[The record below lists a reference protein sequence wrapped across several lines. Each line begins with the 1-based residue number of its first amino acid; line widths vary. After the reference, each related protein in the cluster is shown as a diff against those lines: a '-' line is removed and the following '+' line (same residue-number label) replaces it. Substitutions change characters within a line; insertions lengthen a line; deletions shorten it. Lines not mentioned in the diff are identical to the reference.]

1 MFKQYTRGVDWVRC
15 GTIPGG
21 SGSWAVG
28 VLLFARA
35 GVMRSPARLK
45 LLVKNSRTRLSAATA
60 SGSQR
65 SDAILLMRAIGYLQL
80 VGAGMALVWL
90 LLPSVGAVDQRGM
103 IIVALVA
110 AVFAA
115 TLLLT
120 PVRISSRWLTP
131 VALISTVLLG
141 CYTLYGGDTA
151 IAFALLYVVA
161 AGPTV
166 WFLSGFRTMV
176 QIGWMVG
183 IYALALW
190 FSRSPGEPAWPQ
202 PSGRDFDVLL
212 VATGALC
219 ASTLLIR
226 AFKRRIVEGDERLA
240 AIVESS
246 QDAII
251 SADRDGVINVW
262 NPGAE
267 RLYGYAASE
276 AIGQPVR
283 LLMPPARRGEEQTVL
298 GRALAGERVEYYQT
312 ERVCK
317 DGSAVTV
324 SLSVSPIYDLD
335 SRVIGASCITRD
347 VTSAMRAQEQVALQ
361 AELLDEVDGAVMF
374 LDVAGVDLTGVVR
387 YWSGGAQR
395 LYGYTAEE
403 AVGREITDLIMPE
416 EGRAEMLRLRSNALA
431 GQPVE
436 GEFDVHDKQG
446 RVFPVYVRA
455 RPASPAAG
463 AGPGGVISVAVD
475 ISARREAEAAIRRH
489 GEGQEE
495 IVNLG
500 RHALKG
506 GSLEELFDHAVGAA
520 SRVLS
525 GDCAELVECL
535 PDAQGFIVR
544 AAVGWPDGR
553 RGAHVA
559 GETRLGPDYAV
570 RSREPLVVEDWEQE
584 RRFVGSSELL
594 ARGVRSSVAVLV
606 GDADAPFG
614 VLTVHYTRAGAV
626 PQDCLPFLDALA
638 NVLADAIRSRDAQE
652 QIRHDSLHDG
662 LTGLP
667 NRTLFLDRVG
677 HALARNNRR
686 PQLLA
691 VFFIDL
697 DRFKLVNDSL
707 GHEAGDELLRLVA
720 TRLDSA
726 IRPGDT
732 LARLDGDEFAVLCEQ
747 LPSKVTATRI
757 ADQLMAAVEKPLVL
771 NSDGHMLSASIGIAL
786 NTGKS
791 SAADVLRDA
800 DSAMNHAKTA
810 SGGRV
815 ELFDEEIRARVLGR
829 VRTESALR
837 TALADEE
844 EIYVAY
850 QPLVSLRSGEVVGAE
865 ALARW
870 RHPDRGAISPVEFI
884 PVAEDSGLIHELG
897 AQVMR
902 RAARECTAWQDDPD
916 FAGIAVNV
924 SVRQLVQPDELA
936 TLLREVIAAEG
947 IPPGFLTLEITES
960 VLIERLDD
968 ARDALES
975 LNDLGVRLSLDDF
988 GTGFSSLSYLAD
1000 LPFDSVKIDLSLI
1013 RNIVDRPQAAVLVA
1027 AIIDAVQALGKQ
1039 VIAEGVETLEQAT
1052 RLQELDCDIAQGFY
1066 FAKPMV
1072 PDMLTALIQDQP
1084 SWLPLSG
1091 RPRKAKQPS
1100 PKAKMTN
1107 SKHLLREPG

>member
-1 MFKQYTRGVDWVRC
+1 
-15 GTIPGG
+15 
-21 SGSWAVG
+21 
-28 VLLFARA
+28 
-35 GVMRSPARLK
+35 
-45 LLVKNSRTRLSAATA
+45 
-60 SGSQR
+60 
-65 SDAILLMRAIGYLQL
+65 
-80 VGAGMALVWL
+80 
-90 LLPSVGAVDQRGM
+90 
-103 IIVALVA
+103 
-110 AVFAA
+110 
-115 TLLLT
+115 
-120 PVRISSRWLTP
+120 
-131 VALISTVLLG
+131 
-141 CYTLYGGDTA
+141 
-151 IAFALLYVVA
+151 
-161 AGPTV
+161 
-166 WFLSGFRTMV
+166 
-176 QIGWMVG
+176 
-183 IYALALW
+183 
-190 FSRSPGEPAWPQ
+190 
-202 PSGRDFDVLL
+202 
-212 VATGALC
+212 
-219 ASTLLIR
+219 
-226 AFKRRIVEGDERLA
+226 LA

-283 LLMPPARRGEEQTVL
+283 LLFPPARRGEEQTVL
-298 GRALAGERVEYYQT
+298 GRALAGGKVENYQT

-317 DGSAVTV
+317 DGSVVTV
-324 SLSVSPIYDLD
+324 SLSVSPIHDLD
-335 SRVIGASCITRD
+335 GRVIGASSIARD

-361 AELLDEVDGAVMF
+361 AELLDEVDAAVIFADAAYM
-374 LDVAGVDLTGVVR
+374 VR

-395 LYGYTAEE
+395 LYGYAAEE
-403 AVGREITDLIMPE
+403 AVGHGLFDLMVPE
-416 EGRAEMLRLRSNALA
+416 ESRIEALDFERAAREGR
-431 GQPVE
+431 PVE
-436 GEFDVHDKQG
+436 GELDVRNKQG
-446 RVFPVYVRA
+446 RVIPVYFRVR
-455 RPASPAAG
+455 PFPLG
-463 AGPGGVISVAVD
+463 DEAGPGRGIITIAVD
-475 ISARREAEAAIRRH
+475 VSARREADAVIRRYA
-489 GEGQEE
+489 ERQEE
-495 IVNLG
+495 IANLG
-500 RHALKG
+500 RLALKG
-506 GSLEELFDHAVGAA
+506 GSLEELFDHAVGMA

-525 GDCAELVECL
+525 SDCAELVECS
-535 PDAQGFIVR
+535 PDAPNAIVR
-544 AAVGWPDGR
+544 AAVGWPDR
-553 RGAHVA
+553 RKGAGIA
-559 GETRLGPDYAV
+559 GEAHSGPGYAV
-570 RSREPLVVEDWEQE
+570 RSRKPVLIEDWEQE
-584 RRFVGSSELL
+584 RRFVPSSELL
-594 ARGVRSSVAVLV
+594 ARGVRSSVVVLV

-614 VLTVHYTRAGAV
+614 VLAAHYMRAGAI
-626 PQDCLPFLDALA
+626 PPDCLPFLDALA
-638 NVLADAIRSRDAQE
+638 NVLADAIHSRDVQE
-652 QIRHDSLHDG
+652 QIRHQALHDG

-667 NRTLFLDRVG
+667 NRTMFLDRVG
-677 HALARNNRR
+677 HALARNNRH

-697 DRFKLVNDSL
+697 DHFKLVNDSL
-707 GHEAGDELLRLVA
+707 GHEAGDELLGLVA
-720 TRLDSA
+720 PRLESA

-732 LARLDGDEFAVLCEQ
+732 LARLGGDEFAVLCEQ
-747 LPSKVTATRI
+747 LPSEVSATRI
-757 ADQLMAAVEKPLVL
+757 ANQLTSALEEPIVL
-771 NSDGHMLSASIGIAL
+771 DGRDHVVSASIGIAL
-786 NTGKS
+786 GTPES
-791 SAADVLRDA
+791 SAADLLRDA
-800 DSAMNHAKTA
+800 DAAMYNAKQA
-810 SGGRV
+810 GRGRY
-815 ELFDEEIRARVLGR
+815 ELFDKEMLARVLTR

-1052 RLQELDCDIAQGFY
+1052 RLQELGCDIAQGYY
-1066 FAKPMV
+1066 FAKPMA

-1084 SWLPLSG
+1084 SWLPPSKRSPVTARRRQ
-1091 RPRKAKQPS
+1091 RPAR
-1100 PKAKMTN
+1100 TN
-1107 SKHLLREPG
+1107 RVTQL

>member
-1 MFKQYTRGVDWVRC
+1 VRRALSTEEFKGERVE
-15 GTIPGG
+15 
-21 SGSWAVG
+21 
-28 VLLFARA
+28 
-35 GVMRSPARLK
+35 
-45 LLVKNSRTRLSAATA
+45 
-60 SGSQR
+60 
-65 SDAILLMRAIGYLQL
+65 
-80 VGAGMALVWL
+80 
-90 LLPSVGAVDQRGM
+90 VDQ
-103 IIVALVA
+103 
-110 AVFAA
+110 
-115 TLLLT
+115 
-120 PVRISSRWLTP
+120 
-131 VALISTVLLG
+131 
-141 CYTLYGGDTA
+141 
-151 IAFALLYVVA
+151 
-161 AGPTV
+161 
-166 WFLSGFRTMV
+166 
-176 QIGWMVG
+176 
-183 IYALALW
+183 
-190 FSRSPGEPAWPQ
+190 
-202 PSGRDFDVLL
+202 
-212 VATGALC
+212 
-219 ASTLLIR
+219 
-226 AFKRRIVEGDERLA
+226 RLA

-283 LLMPPARRGEEQTVL
+283 LLFPPARRGEEQTVL
-298 GRALAGERVEYYQT
+298 GRALAGGKVENYQT

-317 DGSAVTV
+317 DGSVVTV
-324 SLSVSPIYDLD
+324 SLSVSPIHDLD
-335 SRVIGASCITRD
+335 GRVVGASSIAHD
-347 VTSAMRAQEQVALQ
+347 VTSAMRAREQLALQ
-361 AELLDEVDGAVMF
+361 AELLDEVDAAVMF

-403 AVGREITDLIMPE
+403 AIGHELVDLILPE
-416 EGRAEMLRLRSNALA
+416 ESLAEMLRLRANALA
-431 GQPVE
+431 GRPVE
-436 GEFDVHDKQG
+436 GELDVHDKQG
-446 RVFPVYVRA
+446 RVFPVGVRA
-455 RPASPAAG
+455 RPVSPAAG

-500 RHALKG
+500 RLALKG
-506 GSLEELFDHAVGAA
+506 GSLEELFDHAVGMA

-525 GDCAELVECL
+525 SDCADLVEWC
-535 PDAQGFIVR
+535 PDAPGFIIR
-544 AAVGWPDGR
+544 TAVGWSDER
-553 RGAHVA
+553 IHQRIA
-559 GETRLGPDYAV
+559 GEERLALSYMV
-570 RSREPLVVEDWEQE
+570 RSREPVIVEDWEQE
-584 RRFVGSSELL
+584 RRFERSSELL
-594 ARGVRSSVAVLV
+594 ARGVRSTVAVLV
-606 GDADAPFG
+606 GDVDSPFG
-614 VLTVHYTRAGAV
+614 VLAAHYEHPGAV
-626 PQDCLPFLDALA
+626 PPDCLPFLDALA
-638 NVLADAIRSRDAQE
+638 NVLADAVRSRNVQE

-677 HALARNNRR
+677 HALARNNRH

-697 DRFKLVNDSL
+697 DHFKLVNDSL
-707 GHEAGDELLRLVA
+707 GHEAGDELLGLVA
-720 TRLDSA
+720 PRLESA

-732 LARLDGDEFAVLCEQ
+732 LARLSGDEFAVLCEQ
-747 LPSKVTATRI
+747 LPSEVSATRI
-757 ADQLMAAVEKPLVL
+757 ANQLTSALEAPIVL
-771 NSDGHMLSASIGIAL
+771 NGRDHVVSASIGIAL
-786 NTGKS
+786 GTPES
-791 SAADVLRDA
+791 SAADLLRDA
-800 DSAMNHAKTA
+800 DAAMYNAKQA
-810 SGGRV
+810 GRGRY
-815 ELFDEEIRARVLGR
+815 ELFDKEMRARILTR

-924 SVRQLVQPDELA
+924 SVRQLVQPDEVA

-947 IPPGFLTLEITES
+947 IAPGFLTLEITES

-1000 LPFDSVKIDLSLI
+1000 LPFDSIKIDLSLI
-1013 RNIVDRPQAAVLVA
+1013 RNIIDRPQTAVLAA
-1027 AIIDAVQALGKQ
+1027 AIIDAVHALGKQ

-1052 RLQELDCDIAQGFY
+1052 RLQELGCDIAQGYY
-1066 FAKPMV
+1066 FAKPMA
-1072 PDMLTALIQDQP
+1072 PDMLTALIRDQP
-1084 SWLPLSG
+1084 SWLPPSKRSPVTARRRQ
-1091 RPRKAKQPS
+1091 RPAR
-1100 PKAKMTN
+1100 TN
-1107 SKHLLREPG
+1107 RVTQL